1 MGKDSEND
9 IINNLVENESVLHG
23 DVLIHDFHEHYNN
36 LTIKTVMLL
45 KYVWHMDHFPTFIFK
60 VKTMV
65 YFILKAVSFKNELEK
80 SFPQKF
86 ADHCPQQKFVHQIF

>member
-9 IINNLVENESVLHG
+9 ILNNLVENESVLHG

-45 KYVWHMDHFPTFIFK
+45 KYVWHMDHFPTFVFK
-60 VKTMV
+60 VKKNYV
-65 YFILKAVSFKNELEK
+65 YFVLKAISFNKELEK
-80 SFPQKF
+80 PFSQEICKNLKF
-86 ADHCPQQKFVHQIF
+86 FLCS